1 MDVRGTS
8 VLASERRRL
17 ILNRVAERQAIETQD
32 LADELDVSVMTI
44 RRDIKR
50 LEQDGFLRQTYGG
63 ATVQVTKSVELG
75 FNSRALHYSGE
86 KRLIGACAAQTIE
99 PGQTVFLGAG
109 TTTAQFAQFVPPQPR
124 LLVLTASLSH
134 ASLLGSRNIRVI
146 VIGGAL
152 HPDELYMTGSFTEAL
167 VQRFYADVCVLGA
180 AGIDVEVGV
189 TEMDYELATLHQS
202 MIKRSRAVV
211 ILADRSKLGF
221 RGPAVVAP
229 LSQVGTIVTDDP
241 SNENIARLRSSGI
254 RVVTVEPRRDQSDRA
269 AADR

>member
-1 MDVRGTS
+1 MQGGI

-17 ILNRVAERQAIETQD
+17 ILNRVAERQTIETQE

-86 KRLIGACAAQTIE
+86 KRLISARAAQTIE
-99 PGQTVFLGAG
+99 PGQTIFLGTG
-109 TTTAQFAQFVPPQPR
+109 TTTAQFAQFLPPQPR

-134 ASLLGSRNIRVI
+134 ASLLSSRHIRVV
-146 VIGGAL
+146 VIGGVL
-152 HPDELYMTGSFTEAL
+152 HPDELYMTGSFAEAL
-167 VQRFYADVCVLGA
+167 VHRFYADVCVLGA

-189 TEMDYELATLHQS
+189 TEMDHELATLHRS
-202 MIKRSRAVV
+202 MIDCSRDVM

-229 LSQVGTIVTDDP
+229 VSKARTVVTDDP
-241 SNENIARLRSSGI
+241 SHETVARLRSAGI
-254 RVVTVEPRRDQSDRA
+254 CVVTVERRGSETDRA
-269 AADR
+269 ADQ